1 MHASFNTRRL
11 ASPDMGRPPLPAG
24 SFGRIDFYHDASGR
38 VRARASFRDFD
49 GIRRPVTRWGANAT
63 EAESRLRTA
72 LADAQAVRLD
82 LPDFVEFM
90 LGTGMRIGEAA
101 AVRDQVLDLTA
112 RTVRVEATV
121 VRVPGIGLRLQPQT
135 KTPASRRTLA
145 LPAHLIAMLRHRAT
159 VGRDQGPYGVV
170 FPSPMRMARD
180 PSNTQADL
188 RAVLDDLGYGW
199 VSSHTFRKTVATR
212 LDEAGMSARQIAD
225 HLGHARQIADHLGHA
240 RPSMTLDVY
249 LDRRHK
255 IDVAAADALDR
266 GWTGQKR
273 LLVLSCSFLVL

>member
-1 MHASFNTRRL
+1 
-11 ASPDMGRPPLPAG
+11 
-24 SFGRIDFYHDASGR
+24 
-38 VRARASFRDFD
+38 VRALT
-49 GIRRPVTRWGANAT
+49 VV
-63 EAESRLRTA
+63 EAADLTARLR
-72 LADAQAVRLD
+72 ADARAMRLD

-170 FPSPMRMARD
+170 FPSPMRMVRD

-266 GWTGQKR
+266 GWTGQS
-273 LLVLSCSFLVL
+273 VYWS